1 MKVNDQL
8 CREAARRDSFKLIS
22 ACYHPPSRDLIP
34 TLRELQDRLRQ
45 ICAEAV
51 QPVRRMKEQL
61 ETIEDFDGLLI
72 DYSRLFLG
80 PYELL
85 APPYGS
91 VYLDVGRRVM
101 GDSTVDTRNRY
112 RDAGLDIS
120 KDFCEAPDHIAA
132 ELEFMYFLI
141 FKEIQ
146 ALSNF
151 DSELAIDYLKKQKS
165 FLEQHL
171 TAWVAE
177 FSDNIEKNAQTEFY
191 RNLGRC
197 TSLFVLNDHRHLKKS
212 FGGAISLHSASC
224 EESKRNVI

>member
-1 MKVNDQL
+1 MKINDQL
-8 CREAARRDSFKLIS
+8 SRESARRDSYNLIS
-22 ACYHPPSRDLIP
+22 ACYHPPSRDLIS
-34 TLRELQDRLRQ
+34 TLRALQDRMRQ
-45 ICAEAV
+45 IRTEAV
-51 QPVRRMKEQL
+51 QFVRRMREQL
-61 ETIEDFDGLLI
+61 ETIGDFDVLLI

-91 VYLDVGRRVM
+91 VYLEVGRRVM

-141 FKEIQ
+141 FKELQ

-151 DSELAIDYLKKQKS
+151 DSELAIDYIKKQES

-177 FSDNIEKNAQTEFY
+177 FADNIEKNSQTEFY
-191 RNLGRC
+191 RNLGKC
-197 TSLFVLNDHRHLKKS
+197 TRLFVLNDHRHLMKS
-212 FGGAISLHSASC
+212 FGGAISLHGAGC
-224 EESKRNVI
+224 EESKSDVI

>member
-1 MKVNDQL
+1 MKINDQL
-8 CREAARRDSFKLIS
+8 SREAARRDSYKLIS
-22 ACYHPPSRDLIP
+22 ACYHPPRRDLISI
-34 TLRELQDRLRQ
+34 LRESQDRMRQ
-45 ICAEAV
+45 IRTEGV
-51 QPVRRMKEQL
+51 HFVRMMWEQL
-61 ETIEDFDGLLI
+61 ETIEDFDVLLI

-91 VYLDVGRRVM
+91 VYLEAGRRVM

-146 ALSNF
+146 ALSTF
-151 DSELAIDYLKKQKS
+151 DRDLAIDYIKEQES

-177 FSDNIEKNAQTEFY
+177 FADNIEKNSQTEFY

-197 TSLFVLNDHRHLKKS
+197 TSLFVMNDHRHLKKS
-212 FGGAISLHSASC
+212 FGCHITAQRHLRG
-224 EESKRNVI
+224 E